1 MKNKLIIRISNNLGN
16 QMFMYASAYAFSKKI
31 ERELLIDN
39 ETSYMIKN
47 NIYKYNLDIFNIQSK
62 VAPSNFKFL
71 GNIGY
76 LKRKFIKLLDKLNS
90 KKSFYIETKDSNK
103 YTSFTKYP
111 INNIFKDP
119 LYVEGHFESEKYF
132 IDCVLEIKSEF
143 KFKNEKSFTNTQIF
157 KDIKNSNSVSIC
169 IRQNRFSERKRL
181 ITKDDE
187 RNSLTFT
194 KDQIRYIKKS
204 IDLIKSKVPNPKFFL
219 WSNDHKN
226 LKNYFSGYEY
236 TSVSTGKI
244 DLDLFLMT
252 QSKHFIVIPSSY
264 NWWGAWLRNNK
275 DSIILRPSDQHFSN
289 FRLNN
294 KDFWPDS
301 WTKV

>member
-1 MKNKLIIRISNNLGN
+1 MINKNFGKKKVII
-16 QMFMYASAYAFSKKI
+16 AAYYPANKEVNIINFLKKISKKKFKI
-31 ERELLIDN
+31 LLPV
-39 ETSYMIKN
+39 IKPSQAMCF
-47 NIYKYNLDIFNIQSK
+47 KYWN
-62 VAPSNFKFL
+62 
-71 GNIGY
+71 
-76 LKRKFIKLLDKLNS
+76 
-90 KKSFYIETKDSNK
+90 
-103 YTSFTKYP
+103 
-111 INNIFKDP
+111 FKDP

-132 IDCVLEIKSEF
+132 IDCFLEIKSEF
-143 KFKNEKSFTNTQIF
+143 KFKNEKSFTNCQIF

-169 IRQNRFSERKRL
+169 VRQNRFSERKRL

-194 KDQIRYIKKS
+194 KDQIQYIKKS

-226 LKNYFSGYEY
+226 LKNYFPGYEY

-275 DSIILRPSDQHFSN
+275 DSIILRPSDLHFSN